1 MPDGGGGDEGEE
13 RLRLESE
20 LEAFFEEEE
29 IYWQQ
34 RGAERQVLEGDANTT
49 FFHLSANGR
58 RRKKAILSLEHDG
71 VNVTD
76 QKQIRDI
83 IYGFY

>member
-1 MPDGGGGDEGEE
+1 MPDGGGGDDGEE

-34 RGAERQVLEGDANTT
+34 RGAERQVLEGDANTA

-58 RRKKAILSLEHDG
+58 
-71 VNVTD
+71 
-76 QKQIRDI
+76 
-83 IYGFY
+83 